1 MKKENKKMKNWID
14 ILKIVLA
21 LTVMAI
27 GLFGI
32 GWFIGTIITIM
43 ISCGG

>member
-1 MKKENKKMKNWID
+1 MNDFKT
-14 ILKIVLA
+14 ILKLIVKLLVLA
-21 LTVMAI
+21 
-27 GLFGI
+27 FGALSL

>member
-1 MKKENKKMKNWID
+1 MNDFKT
-14 ILKIVLA
+14 ILKLIVKLLA
-21 LTVMAI
+21 IAFSATA
-27 GLFGI
+27 F